1 MGKSLKNPLQ
11 QYTDKLHTQTTAK
24 ATNSIPPKRPWH
36 SIRLEEYR
44 HLIQAF
50 FLLAFLYVLGISAIL
65 RADFNYIDDLGRV
78 AQGYKDW
85 DGFSRYLSN
94 FLSTF
99 LHTDQYLTDISPLPQ
114 LVSAFLLSAAGMVI
128 LSVLGS
134 QKNISPWEIIA
145 LIPLGLSPYFLE
157 CISYKYDSPYMALSI
172 LASVFP
178 LLFYKRGALIYG
190 SISILGILT
199 VCTTYQPAAGIYPML
214 VILVSLQF
222 WNRNA
227 NLQKILKFISISA
240 ASYLIGM
247 MAFRFLLMRPVDNY
261 VSGSLPPL
269 PKLIPQT
276 LEHFKTY
283 FLLVNSDFKKEWMIF
298 LILMAAAFV
307 LLTVRDSRQKKWLA
321 FLLSGA
327 ALIAMALLSFGI
339 YPLLE
344 NPLYAPRAMYG
355 FGVFVAL
362 MGVSIARA
370 KRAYAAKT
378 ICFCLSWCLFVFS
391 FTYGNALSAQ
401 KNYTDFRIELAIAD
415 LNTSMPSPEEGEKTV
430 QIAGSIGFAPVINHM
445 PIYYQSLLHRLVPVL
460 FQEEWDWGIYQFYN
474 YYGLRN
480 VRLDRTVDLTEMN
493 LPVLKDTMYHTIRGK
508 GNNVLIELKPSNP

>member
-1 MGKSLKNPLQ
+1 MKNPLQ

-247 MAFRFLLMRPVDNY
+247 IAFRFLLMRPVDNY

-276 LEHFKTY
+276 L
-283 FLLVNSDFKKEWMIF
+283 
-298 LILMAAAFV
+298 
-307 LLTVRDSRQKKWLA
+307 
-321 FLLSGA
+321 
-327 ALIAMALLSFGI
+327 
-339 YPLLE
+339 
-344 NPLYAPRAMYG
+344 
-355 FGVFVAL
+355 
-362 MGVSIARA
+362 
-370 KRAYAAKT
+370 
-378 ICFCLSWCLFVFS
+378 
-391 FTYGNALSAQ
+391 
-401 KNYTDFRIELAIAD
+401 
-415 LNTSMPSPEEGEKTV
+415 
-430 QIAGSIGFAPVINHM
+430 
-445 PIYYQSLLHRLVPVL
+445 
-460 FQEEWDWGIYQFYN
+460 
-474 YYGLRN
+474 
-480 VRLDRTVDLTEMN
+480 
-493 LPVLKDTMYHTIRGK
+493 
-508 GNNVLIELKPSNP
+508 

>member
-1 MGKSLKNPLQ
+1 M
-11 QYTDKLHTQTTAK
+11 
-24 ATNSIPPKRPWH
+24 
-36 SIRLEEYR
+36 
-44 HLIQAF
+44 
-50 FLLAFLYVLGISAIL
+50 GISAIL
-65 RADFNYIDDLGRV
+65 RANFNYIDDLGRV

-99 LHTDQYLTDISPLPQ
+99 LHTDQYLTDVSPLPQ
-114 LVSAFLLSAAGMVI
+114 LVSAFLLSAAGMII

-134 QKNISPWEIIA
+134 QKKISLWEIIA

-190 SISILGILT
+190 TISILGILT

-222 WNRNA
+222 WNQNA

-298 LILMAAAFV
+298 LILMAIAFV

-321 FLLSGA
+321 FFLSGA

-370 KRAYAAKT
+370 KRAYAAKM

-480 VRLDRTVDLTEMN
+480 VRLNRTVDLTEKN